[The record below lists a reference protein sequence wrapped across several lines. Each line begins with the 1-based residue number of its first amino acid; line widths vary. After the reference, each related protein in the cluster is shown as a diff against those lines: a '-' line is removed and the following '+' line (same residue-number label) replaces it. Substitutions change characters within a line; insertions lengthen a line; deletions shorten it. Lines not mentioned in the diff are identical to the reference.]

1 MRTFLPTCD
10 QQRLDDL
17 LLRFRDDSEHMI
29 GYPGTHIIDFSPLVP
44 FLDFFLNNIGDPYS
58 SSTFRINTHD
68 FEREVVAWFKQT
80 MRAEATDVR
89 GYVTGG
95 GTEGNMYGMYLA
107 RELLPGGIVYYSEDS
122 HYSVAKILRMVNAR
136 SIMIKSRPD
145 GEMDYVD
152 LARTISLHRD
162 VPPIIFANIGTTM
175 RGAIDNLDT
184 IQNILK
190 DHAIA
195 RYYIHADAA
204 LSGMILP
211 FVDDPQPFG
220 FDAGIDSIAIS
231 GHKMPG
237 CPMPCGVVLTRQAH
251 VDRIARTIEYIGTN
265 DMTIAGSRNGLSP
278 LFLWYEIKTLG
289 IDGFRQ
295 IIAECT
301 RVADYA
307 IAQFATRGITAW
319 RHKNSLTVV
328 FPRQAED
335 VLKKWQIATQ
345 RQDAHLIAMP
355 HVTQKHIDEFIHDL
369 DAHKK
374 EESTAQTT
382 IAARA
387 QP

>member
-1 MRTFLPTCD
+1 MRPFLPTGD

-17 LLRFRDDSEHMI
+17 LLRFKDDSEHMI

-68 FEREVVAWFKQT
+68 FEREVVAWFKQA

-145 GEMDYVD
+145 GEMDYAD

-184 IQNILK
+184 IHAILK
-190 DHAIA
+190 DHAIT

-237 CPMPCGVVLTRQAH
+237 CPMPCGVVLTRRAH
-251 VDRIARTIEYIGTN
+251 VDRIARAIEYIGTS

-289 IDGFRQ
+289 IDGFRR

-307 IAQFATRGITAW
+307 IAQFAMRGITAW

-345 RQDAHLIAMP
+345 RQDAHLITMP
-355 HVTQKHIDEFIHDL
+355 HVTQKRIDAFMQDL
-369 DAHKK
+369 DAYTK
-374 EESTAQTT
+374 EENTGQTT
-382 IAARA
+382 IAACA
-387 QP
+387 QS

>member
-1 MRTFLPTCD
+1 MKKPLPAAD

-17 LLRFRDDSEHMI
+17 LTRFRDDSRRMI

-68 FEREVVAWFKQT
+68 LERDVVAWFKQIL
-80 MRAEATDVR
+80 RAETTEVR

-107 RELLPGGIVYYSEDS
+107 RELLPGGIVYYSEDT

-145 GEMDYVD
+145 GEMDYDD
-152 LARTISLHRD
+152 LAMALSLHRD

-184 IQNILK
+184 IKAVLK
-190 DHAIA
+190 DHAIT

-237 CPMPCGVVLTRQAH
+237 CPMPCGVVLARQAH
-251 VDRIARTIEYIGTN
+251 IDRVARAVEYIGTS
-265 DMTIAGSRNGLSP
+265 DMTISGSRNGLSP
-278 LFLWYEIKTLG
+278 LFLWYEIKALG
-289 IDGFRQ
+289 LDGFRD
-295 IIAECT
+295 IISECIK
-301 RVADYA
+301 VSDYA
-307 IAQFATRGITAW
+307 IAQFAAHEIKAW

-345 RQDAHLIAMP
+345 GKDAHLITMP
-355 HVTQKHIDEFIHDL
+355 HVTRNHIDRFIADL
-369 DAHKK
+369 V
-374 EESTAQTT
+374 
-382 IAARA
+382 AATQKTGTQKTVIPA
-387 QP
+387 

>member
-1 MRTFLPTCD
+1 MNRILLPGD

-17 LLRFRDDSEHMI
+17 LRRFTDDAQHMI
-29 GYPGTHIIDFSPLVP
+29 GYPGTHIIDFSPLAP
-44 FLDFFLNNIGDPYS
+44 FFEFFLNNIGDPYS
-58 SSTFRINTHD
+58 ASTFRLNTHE
-68 FEREVVAWFKQT
+68 FEREVVAWFKHIL
-80 MRAEATDVR
+80 RAEETDVR

-107 RELLPGGIVYYSEDS
+107 RELLPGGIVYYSEDT

-145 GEMDYVD
+145 GEMDYDD
-152 LARTISLHRD
+152 LTRTLHLHRD

-175 RGAIDNLDT
+175 RGAIDNLET
-184 IQNILK
+184 IKTILA
-190 DHAIA
+190 DLAIA
-195 RYYIHADAA
+195 RFYIHADAA

-237 CPMPCGVVLTRQAH
+237 CPMPCGVVLARQAH
-251 VDRIARTIEYIGTN
+251 IDRVARAVEYIGTS
-265 DMTIAGSRNGLSP
+265 DMTVAGSRNGLSP
-278 LFLWYEIKTLG
+278 LFLWYVIKTLG
-289 IDGFRQ
+289 RDGFRD
-295 IIAECT
+295 IIAECAA
-301 RVADYA
+301 VSDYA
-307 IAQFATRGITAW
+307 IAQFKAYGITAW

-345 RQDAHLIAMP
+345 GKDAHLITMP
-355 HVTQKHIDEFIHDL
+355 HVTRNHIDRFIADL
-369 DAHKK
+369 VAATQKTETQK
-374 EESTAQTT
+374 TT
-382 IAARA
+382 VPA
-387 QP
+387 